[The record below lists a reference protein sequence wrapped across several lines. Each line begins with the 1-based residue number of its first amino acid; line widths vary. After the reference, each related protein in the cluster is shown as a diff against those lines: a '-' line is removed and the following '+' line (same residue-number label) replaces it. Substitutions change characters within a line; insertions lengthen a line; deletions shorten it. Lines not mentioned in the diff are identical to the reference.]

1 MVLGLEDLGPVNLQQ
16 VMGANEVILTFL
28 MGVTFTQISTKVFH
42 IKKLTSECGIC
53 YTTLKLCSHYLDG

>member
-28 MGVTFTQISTKVFH
+28 MGVTFTQKSTKVFH
-42 IKKLTSECGIC
+42 EKLISGCGIC
-53 YTTLKLCSHYLDG
+53 YTTLKLCLHYLDS